1 MRCIDHIL
9 PHLAPI
15 LLYAGYLP
23 PKSNFLRQ
31 ISFNFSKLFLDKIS
45 TKNNQLGRN
54 NSPQLV
60 IHLGYLVSSI

>member
-45 TKNNQLGRN
+45 TKK
-54 NSPQLV
+54 
-60 IHLGYLVSSI
+60 